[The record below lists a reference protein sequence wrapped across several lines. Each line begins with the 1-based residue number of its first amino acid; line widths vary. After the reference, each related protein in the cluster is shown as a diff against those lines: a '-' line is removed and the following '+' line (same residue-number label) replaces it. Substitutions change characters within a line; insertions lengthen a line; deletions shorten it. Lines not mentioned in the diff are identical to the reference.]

1 MPKHEWKVR
10 AVTQR
15 DGLKVMAQDLEKE
28 LNDLEKEGFE
38 VQKLE
43 IKDQG
48 ILLSGRRPARRPA

>member
-1 MPKHEWKVR
+1 MAKHEWKVR
-10 AVTQR
+10 AV
-15 DGLKVMAQDLEKE
+15 KHHQDLESFAFSLETE
-28 LNDLEKEGFE
+28 LNEMEKEGFE